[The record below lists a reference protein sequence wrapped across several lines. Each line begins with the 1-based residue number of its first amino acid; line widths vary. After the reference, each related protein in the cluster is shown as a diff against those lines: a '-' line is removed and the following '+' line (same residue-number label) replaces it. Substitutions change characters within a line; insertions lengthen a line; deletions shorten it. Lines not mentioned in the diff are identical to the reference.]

1 MMNEKIKGEAKMKLN
16 LYYVVRG
23 NREGDYEGCTLVSGP
38 YSSWNHAHAAK
49 GSELSGEGMTVVE
62 HRLIVVTE

>member
-1 MMNEKIKGEAKMKLN
+1 MKLK

-23 NREGDYEGCTLVSGP
+23 NKEGDYAGCTLVGGP

-49 GSELSGEGMTVVE
+49 SSELSSDGMEVVE
-62 HRLIVVTE
+62 QIIEVNHE